1 MRQTMEIEE
10 LLNVLTKRKWIV
22 IVSAIIFMIIGIIYS
37 AFLVTPTYRAD
48 TTLIVSGSNSDLALD
63 IGTISVNQKLV
74 VTYGKIVKSR
84 SVLETVIDELKL
96 DTNYEQFLPKVSA
109 EPVDDTEILRISV
122 KDKNKNQAVI
132 IADKIAE
139 VFKKE
144 AGRILKANNIEV
156 VDRAASTENTIN
168 RSPVIIIILAIM
180 AGVVI
185 GILLTLLIDYMDNTL
200 KTEEDIEKYLNLS
213 VIGSVPDFK
222 VIEKD

>member
-84 SVLETVIDELKL
+84 SVLETVINELKL
-96 DTNYEQFLPKVSA
+96 DTNYEKFLPKVSA